1 MAIDSDK
8 NKDQEK
14 FGVDYNPNGPWANL
28 KDKSIQDA
36 ILRLAGENH
45 ASCAADNPKF
55 KEFADFLDAFAGAW
69 LEQRA
74 QVESDHKNTDL
85 FHAIALRKFR
95 KKIAIKRHYC
105 PLR

>member
-1 MAIDSDK
+1 MASDSDK

-74 QVESDHKNTDL
+74 QVESESQKYGFIPCNSTAEIPEEDRHKE
-85 FHAIALRKFR
+85 IG
-95 KKIAIKRHYC
+95 
-105 PLR
+105 